1 MTSSVVPLS
10 EAQQRSLGSM
20 LWQYRSV
27 LERVEFLLEAQL
39 VFASSGRDK
48 RLASVADLLE
58 EAVGTINELDL
69 RRELL
74 LHDSRVDEGQTQA
87 RTTPETSSERAVD
100 RDEAYEEGSVPSL
113 SELAD
118 AAEQPWSSMF
128 LEHQRWFELCVGRI
142 ETLIEQSR
150 QTMGTTLDLIDQLVQ
165 HESAPTL
172 GGYDRDGRTV
182 RASSPA
188 VLFDSRA

>member
-1 MTSSVVPLS
+1 MTSSVLPLA

-20 LWQYRSV
+20 LWQYRSA

-58 EAVGTINELDL
+58 EAVATINELDL

-74 LHDSRVDEGQTQA
+74 LHDDQRQD
-87 RTTPETSSERAVD
+87 
-100 RDEAYEEGSVPSL
+100 GSVASL
-113 SELAD
+113 SELAETC
-118 AAEQPWSSMF
+118 EQPWSSMF
-128 LEHQRWFELCVGRI
+128 LEHQRWFELCVDRI
-142 ETLIEQSR
+142 EMLIEQSR
-150 QTMGTTLDLIDQLVQ
+150 KTMGNTLDLIDKLVTS
-165 HESAPTL
+165 ESAPSL

-182 RASSPA
+182 RGSSPA

>member
-1 MTSSVVPLS
+1 MTTSVVPLT

-58 EAVGTINELDL
+58 EAVKTINELDL
-69 RRELL
+69 RREVL
-74 LHDSRVDEGQTQA
+74 LHGEA
-87 RTTPETSSERAVD
+87 PASEPA
-100 RDEAYEEGSVPSL
+100 PSL
-113 SELAD
+113 SEIAE

-128 LEHQRWFELCVGRI
+128 LEHQRWFEMCVDRI
-142 ETLIEQSR
+142 TSLIDQSR
-150 QTMGTTLDLIDQLVQ
+150 KTMGTTLDLIGKLVAN
-165 HESAPTL
+165 ESAPVL
-172 GGYDRDGRTV
+172 GGYDRAGRSV
-182 RASSPA
+182 RGSSPA

>member
-1 MTSSVVPLS
+1 MTSSVVPLT
-10 EAQQRSLGSM
+10 EAQQRTLGSM

-58 EAVGTINELDL
+58 EAVSTINELDL

-74 LHDSRVDEGQTQA
+74 LHDADTEPSPPPAGAT
-87 RTTPETSSERAVD
+87 RTTD
-100 RDEAYEEGSVPSL
+100 YEDGSVPSL
-113 SELAD
+113 SDLAEV
-118 AAEQPWSSMF
+118 AEQPWSSMF
-128 LEHQRWFELCVGRI
+128 LEHQRWFELCVDRI
-142 ETLIEQSR
+142 KMLIEQSR
-150 QTMGTTLDLIDQLVQ
+150 QTMGTTLDLIDKLVTS
-165 HESAPTL
+165 ESAPAL
-172 GGYDRDGRTV
+172 GGYDSAGRSV
-182 RASSPA
+182 RGSSPA

>member
-1 MTSSVVPLS
+1 MTSSVLPLA

-20 LWQYRSV
+20 LWQYRSA

-58 EAVGTINELDL
+58 EAVATINELDL

-74 LHDSRVDEGQTQA
+74 LHDTGPGD
-87 RTTPETSSERAVD
+87 
-100 RDEAYEEGSVPSL
+100 GSVASL
-113 SELAD
+113 SELAEVC
-118 AAEQPWSSMF
+118 EQPWSSMF

-142 ETLIEQSR
+142 KMLIEQSR
-150 QTMGTTLDLIDQLVQ
+150 KTMGNTLDLINKLVTS
-165 HESAPTL
+165 ESAPAL

-182 RASSPA
+182 RGSSPA

>member
-1 MTSSVVPLS
+1 MTSSVVPLT

-20 LWQYRSV
+20 LWQYRSM

-74 LHDSRVDEGQTQA
+74 LHEADTEAGGA
-87 RTTPETSSERAVD
+87 PHGD
-100 RDEAYEEGSVPSL
+100 RRSDDYVIGSVPSL
-113 SELAD
+113 SELAEV
-118 AAEQPWSSMF
+118 AEQPWSSMF

-142 ETLIEQSR
+142 KLLIEQSR
-150 QTMGTTLDLIDQLVQ
+150 QTMGTTLDLIDKLVSS
-165 HESAPTL
+165 ESAPTL
-172 GGYDRDGRTV
+172 GGYDRAGRSV
-182 RASSPA
+182 RGASPA

>member
-1 MTSSVVPLS
+1 MISSVVPLT
-10 EAQQRSLGSM
+10 EAQQRSLGSL
-20 LWQYRSV
+20 LWQYRSA

-74 LHDSRVDEGQTQA
+74 LHEAQPDPSRRPV
-87 RTTPETSSERAVD
+87 ER
-100 RDEAYEEGSVPSL
+100 RDGEYELGSVPSL
-113 SELAD
+113 SQLAD

-142 ETLIEQSR
+142 KMLIEQSR
-150 QTMGTTLDLIDQLVQ
+150 QTMGTTLDLIGKLVAN
-165 HESAPTL
+165 EAAPTL
-172 GGYDRDGRTV
+172 GGYDSAGRSV
-182 RASSPA
+182 RGSSPA

>member
-1 MTSSVVPLS
+1 MASSVVVPLT
-10 EAQQRSLGSM
+10 EAQQRALGSM

-27 LERVEFLLEAQL
+27 LERVEFLMEAQL

-69 RRELL
+69 RREVL
-74 LHDSRVDEGQTQA
+74 LHDDAAPGGA
-87 RTTPETSSERAVD
+87 
-100 RDEAYEEGSVPSL
+100 VPSL
-113 SELAD
+113 TEIAEL
-118 AAEQPWSSMF
+118 AEQPWSSMF

-142 ETLIEQSR
+142 QSLTDQSR
-150 QTMGTTLDLIDQLVQ
+150 KTMGTTLDLIGKLVSN
-165 HESAPTL
+165 EASPTL
-172 GGYDRDGRTV
+172 GGYDRDGRSV
-182 RASSPA
+182 RGASPA

>member
-1 MTSSVVPLS
+1 MTSSVVPLT
-10 EAQQRSLGSM
+10 EAQQRTLGSM
-20 LWQYRSV
+20 LWQYRAA

-58 EAVGTINELDL
+58 EVVGTINELDL

-74 LHDSRVDEGQTQA
+74 LHGMMLESSQGEDRPEGA
-87 RTTPETSSERAVD
+87 A
-100 RDEAYEEGSVPSL
+100 PSL
-113 SELAD
+113 SEI
-118 AAEQPWSSMF
+118 AAVIEQPWSSMF

-142 ETLIEQSR
+142 TMLIEQSR
-150 QTMGTTLDLIDQLVQ
+150 QTMGTTLDLIGKLVAS
-165 HESAPTL
+165 ESAPSL
-172 GGYDRDGRTV
+172 DGYDRAGRTV
-182 RASSPA
+182 RGTTPA

>member
-1 MTSSVVPLS
+1 MTSSVLPLT

-39 VFASSGRDK
+39 VFASSGREK

-58 EAVGTINELDL
+58 EAVETVNELDL

-74 LHDSRVDEGQTQA
+74 LHD
-87 RTTPETSSERAVD
+87 AVGPD
-100 RDEAYEEGSVPSL
+100 GRVPSL
-113 SELAD
+113 SEVAEV
-118 AAEQPWSSMF
+118 AEQPWSSMF

-142 ETLIEQSR
+142 KMLIDQSR
-150 QTMGTTLDLIDQLVQ
+150 KTMGATLDLINKLVTND
-165 HESAPTL
+165 SAPAV
-172 GGYDRDGRTV
+172 GGYDRAGRGV
-182 RASSPA
+182 RGASPA

>member
-1 MTSSVVPLS
+1 MTSSVLPLT
-10 EAQQRSLGSM
+10 EAQQRALGSM

-58 EAVGTINELDL
+58 EAVDTVNELDL

-74 LHDSRVDEGQTQA
+74 LHD
-87 RTTPETSSERAVD
+87 ETSPQDQVS
-100 RDEAYEEGSVPSL
+100 SL
-113 SELAD
+113 SELAA

-142 ETLIEQSR
+142 QMLVEQSR
-150 QTMGTTLDLIDQLVQ
+150 KTMGTTLDLINKLVTS
-165 HESAPTL
+165 ESAPSL
-172 GGYDRDGRTV
+172 GGYDREGRTV
-182 RASSPA
+182 RGSSPA

>member
-1 MTSSVVPLS
+1 MTSSVVPLT
-10 EAQQRSLGSM
+10 EVQQRALGSM

-58 EAVGTINELDL
+58 EAVATVNELDL
-69 RRELL
+69 GRELL
-74 LHDSRVDEGQTQA
+74 LHDESRPQ
-87 RTTPETSSERAVD
+87 ET
-100 RDEAYEEGSVPSL
+100 VPSL
-113 SELAD
+113 SELA
-118 AAEQPWSSMF
+118 AVAEQPWSSMF

-142 ETLIEQSR
+142 KMLIDQSR
-150 QTMGTTLDLIDQLVQ
+150 KTMGTTLDLINKLVTT
-165 HESAPTL
+165 ESAPSL

-182 RASSPA
+182 RGSSPA